1 MILRFKTHPPPLHD
15 EKWIFDSAHS
25 LDSEYLSEVS
35 EIITDFGREPLT
47 GVGLA
52 ICKV

>member
-1 MILRFKTHPPPLHD
+1 MLWAIMLTLFAPVFLITSSIL
-15 EKWIFDSAHS
+15 S
-25 LDSEYLSEVS
+25 LSSTEVS
-35 EIITDFGREPLT
+35 EIITDFGRERLT